1 VAEPTTETSSP
12 PSAPAVDGPAAASQ
26 AAPSPARGRLTAHV
40 ASHTPGRLRLRVPA
54 AAREPAAMQ
63 ALHAHLTATLGP
75 GHAQVNPTTGSVLVH
90 YDRQTHSSADIAR
103 MVEDVCTMV
112 GESVRDI
119 GLEAP
124 EEGSGS
130 SSTSVRI
137 VDAMT
142 DLDRQLSLLTGR
154 KIDLKLLF
162 PLALG
167 GIGLWRAA
175 RSGLGITEVPAYVL
189 LWYAFDSFWKFH
201 REPAQRTLPAAD
213 AQAAPAPNGRAES

>member
-1 VAEPTTETSSP
+1 
-12 PSAPAVDGPAAASQ
+12 
-26 AAPSPARGRLTAHV
+26 
-40 ASHTPGRLRLRVPA
+40 
-54 AAREPAAMQ
+54 MQ
-63 ALHAHLTATLGP
+63 ALHAHLAATLGP

-90 YDRQTHSSADIAR
+90 YDRHTHSSADIVR
-103 MVEDVCTMV
+103 IVEDVCSVV

-137 VDAMT
+137 VDAIT
-142 DLDRQLSLLTGR
+142 DLDRQLSALTGR

-175 RSGLGITEVPAYVL
+175 RSGLGIGEVPAYVL

-201 REPAQRTLPAAD
+201 REPAQRTVPSAD
-213 AQAAPAPNGRAES
+213 AEAALGADGPNGRAES